1 MHGTYIKKEET
12 LDSIPKMA
20 YTDVQEKQQAVVQSA
35 HLLNVVLGNEDNR
48 WTDHVR
54 NEVFQRVKEDWNIKV
69 KGKGLPQQAEVAQG
83 VPGRLTL

>member
-35 HLLNVVLGNEDNR
+35 HLLNVVLGND
-48 WTDHVR
+48 
-54 NEVFQRVKEDWNIKV
+54 
-69 KGKGLPQQAEVAQG
+69 GQQMD
-83 VPGRLTL
+83 